1 MGAGAGTWGS
11 QSRTVRFKVGDSHFS
26 TVDLAAHTM
35 TVTSQGKT
43 LRTFPIS
50 GGNALHPTMGGLHD
64 VLGKYPEKVFETK
77 ELPKDDPD
85 YYKLTSY
92 SNVLFTSGG
101 AFVHSAPWSVG
112 SQGFSNVSH
121 GCVNASPENA
131 AWFFDFSRKGDLID
145 IVNYVRAPELDQD
158 GTTWSWP
165 WPKWIAGD
173 ALANMR

>member
-1 MGAGAGTWGS
+1 M
-11 QSRTVRFKVGDSHFS
+11 
-26 TVDLAAHTM
+26 
-35 TVTSQGKT
+35 
-43 LRTFPIS
+43 
-50 GGNALHPTMGGLHD
+50 
-64 VLGKYPEKVFETK
+64 
-77 ELPKDDPD
+77 
-85 YYKLTSY
+85 TSY

-145 IVNYVRAPELDQD
+145 VVNYVRAPELDQD

-165 WPKWIAGD
+165 WPKWVAGD
-173 ALANMR
+173 ALASTC